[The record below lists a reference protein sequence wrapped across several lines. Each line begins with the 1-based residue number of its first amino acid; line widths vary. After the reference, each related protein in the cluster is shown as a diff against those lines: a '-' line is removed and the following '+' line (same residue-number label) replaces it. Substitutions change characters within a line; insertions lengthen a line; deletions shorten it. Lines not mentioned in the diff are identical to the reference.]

1 MTARTFLIGA
11 AVALTLVAT
20 PARGQQVDL
29 AGMWSATLGNHEEL
43 PLRGDPGVEVGEYV
57 GIPLNDAA
65 RQHAESWTPTMHSL
79 LEWQG
84 RPHPVTYSMR
94 APRPDFRMG
103 TVVDPKT
110 ERLIAYT
117 ITGLFGRA
125 DRTIWLDGRP
135 HPSKYAEHLWQGFST
150 GEWVDGGLKVTTTHI
165 KYSFVHR
172 NGIPLSPY
180 AVMTEYYW
188 RHGDLL
194 TLAIIVEDPIYL
206 TEPLVRTAT
215 FKRDPNLTIPALQ
228 PFEVAEELPSLEK
241 GQVPAYP
248 LGTTHPEYATRH
260 NLPFEASQG
269 GAQTMYPEVH
279 EAARGTDEG
288 APRQRR
294 QPATTM
300 TLECR
305 HDCCCARRRALW
317 RNRTA
322 RRTAESSPGQARLR
336 RRQRRGVAGARQR
349 APRRRFRREHHRAG
363 RSRRC
368 ARRGLER
375 RRDERE
381 GDRCDPDDLGQAD
394 PPHHQH
400 ERRRAHTGGN
410 ESLSNAG
417 RNVNAGV
424 GGQSGREPA
433 RLEGA
438 PVIAHELVL
447 HRMSGLKG
455 EPARMPY
462 GVWPHDTFYT
472 NKKQIYFGGEVVEML
487 HMPAAHTDGDV
498 IVWFRKSDVVAT
510 GDVFSTVSYPMIDR
524 NRGGSIQG
532 ILDALNQI
540 LDITFPAFNNQGGTL
555 VVPGHGRICN
565 ESDVAEYRDMTTIIR
580 DRIQSM
586 IDKKMT
592 LAQIKA
598 AGPTKDYDGVY
609 STPAWTG
616 EMFIEAIYADLTKR
630 K

>member
-1 MTARTFLIGA
+1 MMTARTFLIGS
-11 AVALTLVAT
+11 AVALILVAA

-57 GIPLNDAA
+57 GIPLNEAA
-65 RQHAESWTPTMHSL
+65 RQHADSWTPTMHSL

-103 TVVDPKT
+103 PVVDQKT

-180 AVMTEYYW
+180 AAMTEYYW
-188 RHGDLL
+188 RHGDFL

-215 FKRDPNLTIPALQ
+215 FKRDPNLTIPAQQ

-269 GAQTMYPEVH
+269 GAQTMYPEYMKRI
-279 EAARGTDEG
+279 EELRK
-288 APRQRR
+288 APASSGR
-294 QPATTM
+294 PASSTGV
-300 TLECR
+300 
-305 HDCCCARRRALW
+305 
-317 RNRTA
+317 RTIKPA
-322 RRTAESSPGQARLR
+322 YDDGDVEVLPVQGNVYV
-336 RRQRRGVAGARQR
+336 VAGSGANITLQIDPEGVLIVDASVAAMSEKVIAAIRKISGKPIRQIISTS
-349 APRRRFRREHHRAG
+349 A
-363 RSRRC
+363 
-368 ARRGLER
+368 
-375 RRDERE
+375 DE
-381 GDRCDPDDLGQAD
+381 
-394 PPHHQH
+394 
-400 ERRRAHTGGN
+400 AHTGGN

-424 GGQSGREPA
+424 GGQNGREPA
-433 RLEGA
+433 RLDGA
-438 PVIAHELVL
+438 PVIAHETVL

-487 HMPAAHTDGDV
+487 HAPAAHTDGDL

-580 DRIQSM
+580 DRIQLM

-609 STPAWTG
+609 STPSWTG

-630 K
+630 R

>member
-1 MTARTFLIGA
+1 MMTARTHVIGA
-11 AVALTLVAT
+11 ALALILTAT
-20 PARGQQVDL
+20 PARAQQVDL

-57 GIPLNDAA
+57 GVPLNDAA

-103 TVVDPKT
+103 AVVDPKT
-110 ERLIAYT
+110 ERLVAYT

-150 GEWVDGGLKVTTTHI
+150 GEWTDGALKVTTTHI

-180 AVMTEYYW
+180 AQMTEFYW
-188 RHGDLL
+188 RHGDFL

-215 FKRDPNLTIPALQ
+215 FKRDPNLTIPPLQ
-228 PFEVAEELPSLEK
+228 PFEIAEELPSLEK

-248 LGTTHPEYATRH
+248 LGTTHPEYAKRH

-269 GAQTMYPEVH
+269 GAQTMYPEYMQRLQALMKTPAAAVSPSSPTPP
-279 EAARGTDEG
+279 AARPMKPAYDDGTVEVLPVQG
-288 APRQRR
+288 
-294 QPATTM
+294 
-300 TLECR
+300 
-305 HDCCCARRRALW
+305 
-317 RNRTA
+317 NVYV
-322 RRTAESSPGQARLR
+322 
-336 RRQRRGVAGARQR
+336 VAGSGANITLQIDSDGVLIVDSSAAAMSEKVIAAIRKVSDKPIRQIINTS
-349 APRRRFRREHHRAG
+349 A
-363 RSRRC
+363 
-368 ARRGLER
+368 
-375 RRDERE
+375 DE
-381 GDRCDPDDLGQAD
+381 
-394 PPHHQH
+394 
-400 ERRRAHTGGN
+400 AHTGGN

-424 GGQSGREPA
+424 GGQNGREPA

-438 PVIAHELVL
+438 PVIAHETVL

-472 NKKQIYFGGEVVEML
+472 NKKQIYFAGEVVEML
-487 HMPAAHTDGDV
+487 HTPAAHTDGDL
-498 IVWFRKSDVVAT
+498 IVWFRKSDVVST

-524 NRGGSIQG
+524 ERGGSIQG
-532 ILDALNQI
+532 VLDALNQI

-580 DRIQSM
+580 DRIQMM

-598 AGPTKDYDGVY
+598 AAPTKDYDGVY
-609 STPAWTG
+609 STPEWTG
-616 EMFIEAIYADLTKR
+616 EMFIEAIYADLTKS